1 MARRDLTG
9 ALNMEHLNR
18 FTLGDAILTEEV
30 LGLFREQVNMWSR
43 VLDPALPDQAW
54 RDAAHTLKGAALGV
68 GAFALAGACAEA
80 EVAAERGPAARDIAL
95 AELRLQADR
104 ALADVAAWLHELALR
119 SLKSPRA

>member
-9 ALNMEHLNR
+9 AIDLDHLNR
-18 FTLGDAILTEEV
+18 FTLGDAALTEEV
-30 LGLFREQVNMWSR
+30 LGLFREQVQMWSR

-54 RDAAHTLKGAALGV
+54 KDAAHTLKGVALGV
-68 GAFALAGACAEA
+68 GAFPLAEACAGAEA
-80 EVAAERGPAARDIAL
+80 AADEGPARRDVAL

-119 SLKSPRA
+119 GLKTPR